1 MGEVTR
7 PFWEK
12 PLHALDRGEWE
23 ALCDGC
29 GKCCLYRLED
39 EETGK
44 LEQTNVACKLLNCAT
59 GQCSNYPKRKKLVPD
74 CIQLTPAKVAKMN
87 WLPRTCAY
95 RLVHAGK
102 DLPWWHP
109 LKSGSRE
116 TVHQAGMSVAGR
128 CISEK
133 EAGELEDHIVY
144 WLDHRGPP
152 RPAR

>member
-1 MGEVTR
+1 EQRTR
-7 PFWEK
+7 TSVYS
-12 PLHALDRGEWE
+12 LQRN
-23 ALCDGC
+23 CT
-29 GKCCLYRLED
+29 
-39 EETGK
+39 TGRY
-44 LEQTNVACKLLNCAT
+44 
-59 GQCSNYPKRKKLVPD
+59 SNYTKLKMLVPD
-74 CIQLTPAKVAKMN
+74 CNQHKPAKVAKMN

-152 RPAR
+152 RPGR